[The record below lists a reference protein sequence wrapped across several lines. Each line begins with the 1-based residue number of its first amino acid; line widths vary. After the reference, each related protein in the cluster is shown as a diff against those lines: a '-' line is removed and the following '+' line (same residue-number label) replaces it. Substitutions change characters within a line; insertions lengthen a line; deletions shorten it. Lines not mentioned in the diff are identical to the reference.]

1 MQNNKEFKQLLWHS
15 RRGMRELDAFMIPF
29 TKNIYPGLQPQ
40 EQLMYRELLTQ
51 NDELLYRWF
60 LTSENAG
67 IRQVIIDKVIDYAV
81 QNTKN
86 TNRRTT

>member
-1 MQNNKEFKQLLWHS
+1 MHNNKEFKQLLWHS

-29 TKNIYPGLQPQ
+29 TKNIYPSLQPQ
-40 EQLMYRELLTQ
+40 EQLMYRELLAQ

-67 IRQVIIDKVIDYAV
+67 VRQAIIDKVIAYAV
-81 QNTKN
+81 QRTKN
-86 TNRRTT
+86 SNLRT